1 MVAVALGAGVG
12 AMILIPLLCCIIGFT
27 CCGVRDG
34 SCAACWQS
42 RIGDVE
48 AGSCFSCLQSCGATL
63 CCSPLFWVFVIAAAA
78 GGGVTHGVLEKD
90 YMTSAASGIGLRIRI
105 RFYIHFIPFCYV
117 YVFLRS
123 LRIILWHL
131 RIGDHVKFLLNY
143 S

>member
-12 AMILIPLLCCIIGFT
+12 AMILVPLLCCIIGFT
-27 CCGVRDG
+27 CCGVRKG

-63 CCSPLFWVFVIAAAA
+63 CCSPLFWVFVIFAAA

-90 YMTSAASGIGLRIRI
+90 YMTSAASGLGLRIRI
-105 RFYIHFIPFCYV
+105 RFYILFYSYFVMFMFFLGLRYGSSSGFLALAFILSF
-117 YVFLRS
+117 F
-123 LRIILWHL
+123 
-131 RIGDHVKFLLNY
+131 
-143 S
+143 